1 MGPTMD
7 ARTAPQDPAGSPPA
21 SAAPALL
28 LLAPLAGDVLSTGPL
43 ATSLSSE
50 ATIAGRALTTVLAL
64 VGAVLL
70 LRGGRDASRS
80 LRAIGGLA
88 VAAALARGAGVVIGA
103 IDRSDSSLSWFATI
117 WLFLFGGAVLAGLGV
132 AALLRR
138 GR

>member
-1 MGPTMD
+1 M
-7 ARTAPQDPAGSPPA
+7 
-21 SAAPALL
+21 
-28 LLAPLAGDVLSTGPL
+28 
-43 ATSLSSE
+43 
-50 ATIAGRALTTVLAL
+50 LAL